1 MMKVAVFLD
10 YANIDASSRQIN
22 CNVDYGELLNYLA
35 DEAEER
41 TLQAAYAYVP
51 IDPRQE
57 HAKDGIISE
66 LWQNG
71 YIVKS
76 KVGTVAGE
84 TYKCN
89 FDVEMAMDISRIAY
103 SNAPDIIVLVS
114 GDSDFVPIILD
125 MRNRGIRVEVAAFEF
140 AMSRHLALRSSGFI
154 NLNVLIGDNIPA
166 PEEISES
173 EVEDVNQILEDLERE
188 RENFNPSSS
197 ESARDLH
204 ANICDG
210 RIKRQDDKSSAQSR
224 IEQED

>member
-10 YANIDASSRQIN
+10 YANIDASSRQLN

-57 HAKDGIISE
+57 HAMDATINN

-114 GDSDFVPIILD
+114 GDSDFVPIVLD

-154 NLNVLIGDNIPA
+154 NLNVLVGENLPA
-166 PEEISES
+166 PEDFDEPAA
-173 EVEDVNQILEDLERE
+173 EDVNQILEDVERE
-188 RENFNPSSS
+188 REDLIQS
-197 ESARDLH
+197 ERA
-204 ANICDG
+204 
-210 RIKRQDDKSSAQSR
+210 QDNG
-224 IEQED
+224 

>member
-10 YANIDASSRQIN
+10 YANIDASSRQLN

-57 HAKDGIISE
+57 HAMDATINN

-114 GDSDFVPIILD
+114 GDSDFVPIVLD

-140 AMSRHLALRSSGFI
+140 AMSRQLALRSSGFI
-154 NLNVLIGDNIPA
+154 NLNVLVGENLPA
-166 PEEISES
+166 PEDFDEPAA
-173 EVEDVNQILEDLERE
+173 EDVNQILEDVERE
-188 RENFNPSSS
+188 REDLIQS
-197 ESARDLH
+197 ERA
-204 ANICDG
+204 
-210 RIKRQDDKSSAQSR
+210 QDNG
-224 IEQED
+224 

>member
-1 MMKVAVFLD
+1 M
-10 YANIDASSRQIN
+10 N
-22 CNVDYGELLNYLA
+22 CNIDYGELLNYLA

-57 HAKDGIISE
+57 HAKDEIIND

-103 SNAPDIIVLVS
+103 GNAPDIIVLVS
-114 GDSDFVPIILD
+114 GDSDFLPIVLG
-125 MRNRGIRVEVAAFEF
+125 MRNRGIRVEVAAFEA
-140 AMSRHLALRSSGFI
+140 AMSRHLALRASGFI
-154 NLNVLIGDNIPA
+154 NLDATIDTEEDSEQFDATPNNSLEGEDDNADSI
-166 PEEISES
+166 
-173 EVEDVNQILEDLERE
+173 
-188 RENFNPSSS
+188 
-197 ESARDLH
+197 H
-204 ANICDG
+204 
-210 RIKRQDDKSSAQSR
+210 
-224 IEQED
+224 

>member
-1 MMKVAVFLD
+1 M
-10 YANIDASSRQIN
+10 N
-22 CNVDYGELLNYLA
+22 CNIDYGELLNYLA

-57 HAKDGIISE
+57 HAMDATINN

-76 KVGTVAGE
+76 KVGNVAGE

-114 GDSDFVPIILD
+114 GDSDFVPIVLD

-140 AMSRHLALRSSGFI
+140 AMSRQLALRSSGFI
-154 NLNVLIGDNIPA
+154 NLNVLVGENLPA
-166 PEEISES
+166 PEDFDEPAA
-173 EVEDVNQILEDLERE
+173 EDVNQILEDVERE
-188 RENFNPSSS
+188 REDLIQS
-197 ESARDLH
+197 ERA
-204 ANICDG
+204 
-210 RIKRQDDKSSAQSR
+210 QDNG
-224 IEQED
+224 

>member
-10 YANIDASSRQIN
+10 YANIDASSRQLN
-22 CNVDYGELLNYLA
+22 CNVDYGALLNYLA

-57 HAKDGIISE
+57 HAMDATINN

-114 GDSDFVPIILD
+114 GDSDFVPIVLD

-140 AMSRHLALRSSGFI
+140 AMSRQLALRSSGFI
-154 NLNVLIGDNIPA
+154 NLNVLVGENLPA
-166 PEEISES
+166 PEDFDEPAA
-173 EVEDVNQILEDLERE
+173 EDVNQILEDVERE
-188 RENFNPSSS
+188 REDLIQS
-197 ESARDLH
+197 ERA
-204 ANICDG
+204 
-210 RIKRQDDKSSAQSR
+210 QDNG
-224 IEQED
+224 